1 MKPELQQFVSSL
13 PTRKSKLEPFSHDM
27 AELMK
32 AGCSY
37 RKVIDYLAGK
47 GVKAHPSEIK
57 SFVTA
62 KVRAHQFQQT
72 KVPGSKEPC
81 PPAPVQAATVGRM
94 TPAAKP
100 ALPKLDWE
108 TETSNKEAW

>member
-1 MKPELQQFVSSL
+1 MKPELQQFVANL

-37 RKVIDYLAGK
+37 RQVIDYLAGK

-62 KVRAHQFQQT
+62 KVRAHRFQRN
-72 KVPGSKEPC
+72 KAPDSNAPSPPGPS
-81 PPAPVQAATVGRM
+81 QAGSVGKM
-94 TPAAKP
+94 TPAVKS

>member
-13 PTRKSKLEPFSHDM
+13 PTRRSKLEPFSHDM
-27 AELMK
+27 AELMN

-37 RKVIDYLAGK
+37 RQVVDYLASK

-72 KVPGSKEPC
+72 KVSGSKKPC
-81 PPAPVQAATVGRM
+81 PPAPVQAGMVRKV
-94 TPAAKP
+94 TPAAKS

-108 TETSNKEAW
+108 TETSNKETW

>member
-1 MKPELQQFVSSL
+1 MKPELQQFVASL
-13 PTRKSKLEPFSHDM
+13 PARKSKLEPFGHDM

-37 RKVIDYLAGK
+37 RQVVEYLASK
-47 GVKAHPSEIK
+47 GIKAHPSEIK
-57 SFVTA
+57 SFATA
-62 KVRAHQFQQT
+62 KVRAHQFQQA
-72 KVPGSKEPC
+72 KELGAKAPC
-81 PPAPVQAATVGRM
+81 PPAPVQAGTVGN
-94 TPAAKP
+94 TAPAARS

>member
-1 MKPELQQFVSSL
+1 MKPELQQFVASL
-13 PTRKSKLEPFSHDM
+13 PTRQSKLEPFSHDM
-27 AELMK
+27 AELMN

-37 RKVIDYLAGK
+37 RQVIDYLASK

-62 KVRAHQFQQT
+62 KVRANQFQQV
-72 KVPGSKEPC
+72 KGPGSKTSC
-81 PPAPVQAATVGRM
+81 PPAPVQAGTVGKVAP
-94 TPAAKP
+94 TTKP
-100 ALPKLDWE
+100 ALPKLEWE